1 MTMAHRSKRKG
12 FVLFISFTAIVAF
25 IGSNLP
31 VMAASKQVV
40 FRYQSRGPK
49 AHLMSQGVMRFVQGV
64 EERTNG
70 RYKVE
75 QYFAAQLYKDPDIPQ
90 VLATGVLDMA
100 DALSIR
106 FSKVVPE
113 ALVVSGLCGLGESA
127 SQFHRALDGK
137 LGELL
142 DKEFQRKAKV
152 KVIAW
157 TELGGTDGIVC
168 KKKQIRT
175 IGDFKGLLIR
185 APGPANMLFLK
196 DVEASPVSISSA
208 EVYTALQYGTIDG
221 AITAMD
227 SVVKRKF
234 HEVAPNV
241 TWAFIGYTMST
252 GLAMNL
258 DKWNTLPP
266 DIQKIFLESGK
277 LATEYTRT
285 HSWNVKTE
293 AVTFLKAQS
302 KVHFYEVP
310 KKEFSAWQEKVLPS
324 QIKLLK
330 KVAGAQ
336 RATELLDILDSYR

>member
-1 MTMAHRSKRKG
+1 MAYILKTKRV
-12 FVLFISFTAIVAF
+12 VLFIGLAAIVAF
-25 IGSNLP
+25 IGSSFP
-31 VMAASKQVV
+31 VMAASKQVL
-40 FRYQSRGPK
+40 FRYQSRGPQ
-49 AHLMSQGVMRFVQGV
+49 AHLMSQGVMKFVQAV
-64 EERTNG
+64 EARTNG

-90 VLATGVLDMA
+90 VLGTGVLDMG

-106 FSKVVPE
+106 FSKIVRE
-113 ALVVSGLCGLGESA
+113 ALIVSGLCGLGKSA

-142 DKEFQRKAKV
+142 DKEFQKKANI

-175 IGDFKGLLIR
+175 IEDFKGLLIR

-196 DVEASPVSISSA
+196 DVEASPADISSA

-293 AVTFLKAQS
+293 AVKFLKAQP

-330 KVAGAQ
+330 KVTGAQ

>member
-1 MTMAHRSKRKG
+1 MTHLLKTKR
-12 FVLFISFTAIVAF
+12 VALFIGFIAIAAF
-25 IGSNLP
+25 IVSNLP
-31 VMAASKQVV
+31 VMAASEEVV

-49 AHLMSQGVMRFVQGV
+49 AHLMSQGVMRFAEGV
-64 EERTNG
+64 EKRTNG
-70 RYKVE
+70 RYKIE

-90 VLATGVLDMA
+90 VLATGVLDMG

-113 ALVVSGLCGLGESA
+113 ALLVSGLCGLGESA

-142 DKEFQRKAKV
+142 EKEFQKKANA

-175 IGDFKGLLIR
+175 IEDFKGLLIR

-221 AITAMD
+221 AITALD

-234 HEVAPNV
+234 FEVAPNV

-252 GLAMNL
+252 ALAMNL
-258 DKWNTLPP
+258 DKWNKLPP
-266 DIQKIFLESGK
+266 DIQDIFLESGK
-277 LATEYTRT
+277 LATKYTRT

-293 AVTFLKAQS
+293 AVKFLKAQP

-310 KKEFSAWQEKVLPS
+310 KKEFSAWQEKVLQS

-330 KVAGAQ
+330 KVAGEQ
-336 RATELLDILDSYR
+336 RAVELLDILDSYR

>member
-1 MTMAHRSKRKG
+1 MRHLLKTKRVVLLIG
-12 FVLFISFTAIVAF
+12 FIAIAAF

-75 QYFAAQLYKDPDIPQ
+75 QYFAAQLFKDPDIPQ

-113 ALVVSGLCGLGESA
+113 ALLVSGLCGLGESA
-127 SQFHRALDGK
+127 TQFHRALDGK

-142 DKEFQRKAKV
+142 DQQFQKNANI

-168 KKKQIRT
+168 KKRQIRT
-175 IGDFKGLLIR
+175 IEDFKGLLIR

-196 DVEASPVSISSA
+196 DVGASPADISSA

-221 AITAMD
+221 AITALD

-234 HEVAPNV
+234 YEVAPHV
-241 TWAFIGYTMST
+241 TSASIGCTMST
-252 GLAMNL
+252 ALAMNL
-258 DKWNTLPP
+258 DKWNTLSP
-266 DIQKIFLESGK
+266 DIQKIFLECGK
-277 LATEYTRT
+277 LAADYTRT

-293 AVTFLKAQS
+293 AIKFLEAQP
-302 KVHFYEVP
+302 KVHLYEVP
-310 KKEFSAWQEKVLPS
+310 KQEFLSWQEKVLTS
-324 QIKLLK
+324 QVKLLQ

-336 RATELLDILDSYR
+336 RAKALLDILDSYR